1 MQAPELPPA
10 GQAFRLAPLLAR
22 IRTSQGVRAGAVL
35 SLATL
40 VLNGAAYFYNVAC
53 IRYLGSKVYGDVAA
67 MLALFA
73 LVSLPLGS
81 IQNLLAREV
90 PQLSSVDSTAKLL
103 RRSTVTAAVIGLVLV
118 GVGLAVAQPIRDLL
132 HVESTSTVVAGISA
146 IFFAIVA
153 VVLYG
158 FLQGLLRFN
167 ALGLTYG
174 VSGLARPVLVV
185 PALLLGLGAT
195 GALFVNTIARL

>member
-73 LVSLPLGS
+73 CELVDLFGLRGAH
-81 IQNLLAREV
+81 QRNCLANSMN
-90 PQLSSVDSTAKLL
+90 PC
-103 RRSTVTAAVIGLVLV
+103 
-118 GVGLAVAQPIRDLL
+118 
-132 HVESTSTVVAGISA
+132 
-146 IFFAIVA
+146 
-153 VVLYG
+153 
-158 FLQGLLRFN
+158 
-167 ALGLTYG
+167 
-174 VSGLARPVLVV
+174 
-185 PALLLGLGAT
+185 
-195 GALFVNTIARL
+195 